1 MGPPAARHVGWGGG
15 GVGVTL
21 VLAAGGVSALAGQ
34 RARLV
39 ELRRR
44 GLWAPD
50 VPAVVLAECLTGDPR
65 RDFHSD
71 RLLRTCLVREVD
83 ELTAR
88 AAAGLR
94 TVTGRAGSISAVDA
108 VVAAHAASRPGSI
121 VLTSDPADFTAL
133 ARRSPVPFT
142 VVAV

>member
-1 MGPPAARHVGWGGG
+1 MNCRLPG
-15 GVGVTL
+15 TL
-21 VLAAGGVSALAGQ
+21 DGAGRRRRDLVPLRAGVSALAGQ

-94 TVTGRAGSISAVDA
+94 TVTGRAGSISAGRRRRG
-108 VVAAHAASRPGSI
+108 STPPPGPGPS
-121 VLTSDPADFTAL
+121 S
-133 ARRSPVPFT
+133 
-142 VVAV
+142 

>member
-1 MGPPAARHVGWGGG
+1 MGSPAARLDGWG

-21 VLAAGGVSALAGQ
+21 VLDAGGVSALAGQ

-44 GLWAPD
+44 GLWPPD

-65 RDFHSD
+65 RDFHTD
-71 RLLRTCLVREVD
+71 RLLRACLVRDVD

-94 TVTGRAGSISAVDA
+94 TATGRAGSISAVDA
-108 VVAAHAASRPGSI
+108 VVAAHAAARPGSV
-121 VLTSDPADFTAL
+121 VLTSDPADLMAL
-133 ARRSPVPFT
+133 ASQAHAPFT
-142 VVAV
+142 VVAA